1 MHTYTEILQFDK
13 AFKAFL
19 QKRKQQPEIVIHY
32 YIFYGRTKAHHFAFI
47 GYKTTKQGL
56 HGIHYDGTTFNYYFG
71 TKNDNIKSEL
81 IHLMPPQV
89 KLIPSHLTDGMLKV
103 CNEKISI
110 KIKNT
115 KVS

>member
-1 MHTYTEILQFDK
+1 MHTYTEILEFEK

-19 QKRKQQPEIVIHY
+19 RRIKRKPEIVIHY

-71 TKNDNIKSEL
+71 TRNDNMKSDL
-81 IHLMPPQV
+81 IMLTPPQV
-89 KLIPSHLTDGMLKV
+89 MLIPSNLTDGLLNV
-103 CNEKISI
+103 CNEKKRR
-110 KIKNT
+110 KIKM
-115 KVS
+115 